1 MQSAGD
7 DSITYVI
14 YAVIIVVFFIVLK
27 MPKEKK

>member
-7 DSITYVI
+7 DSLTYIV

-27 MPKEKK
+27 MPKDKK